1 LNLNPE
7 SEMDSSPLFYKKN
20 MSPTLRAVQF
30 CLLPLFFLVLFS
42 CSEENGGSSNAL
54 KPKAKGSIGEIVLA
68 IDSTKWA
75 GPVGEELRAIFEA
88 DLPGMLRSEPQFKV
102 HRVDP
107 RAMTRM
113 LKMYTNLV
121 YVTTFDD
128 KKGGSQVINA
138 QFTPESKAK
147 AAADPSIYSLRVE
160 DEFAQGQEV
169 LYLFGN
175 NEAELIA
182 NLRKHKDQLQNLF
195 EVRERERLTKPLMA
209 RKNATAQS
217 DARKN
222 LGIEIMPPISYQIA
236 KSEPGFLWLRQPSP
250 TDKRPDISV
259 FFHVAD
265 YTKEEQTF
273 PQNILALRDSLAKV
287 HIFGDP
293 EDPSS
298 FMTSEKQIPPAF
310 RNMVINDNFTV
321 EIRGTWK
328 TNNLSMGGTYLGYL
342 MVDQK
347 KGKLYYMEGFVY
359 FPNEVHRDALREI
372 QAVLLNTN
380 ISWTEN
386 QEK

>member
-1 LNLNPE
+1 
-7 SEMDSSPLFYKKN
+7 MDSSPLFYKKN

-147 AAADPSIYSLRVE
+147 AAVDPSIYSLRVE

-259 FFHVAD
+259 YFHVAD

>member
-1 LNLNPE
+1 MKAIYFSLLT
-7 SEMDSSPLFYKKN
+7 F
-20 MSPTLRAVQF
+20 V
-30 CLLPLFFLVLFS
+30 CLLTFS
-42 CSEENGGSSNAL
+42 CGESDGNSSSSS
-54 KPKAKGSIGEIVLA
+54 KPKARGSIGEIVLA

-75 GPVGEELRAIFEA
+75 GPVGDELRAIFEA
-88 DLPGMLRSEPQFKV
+88 DLPGMLRSEAIFKV

-113 LKMYTNLV
+113 LKMYTNLI

-128 KKGGSQVINA
+128 KRGGSQVINA

-147 AAADPSIYSLRVE
+147 AAADPSIYSLRQE
-160 DEFAQGQEV
+160 DEFAKGQEV

-175 NEAELIA
+175 NEQELIA

-195 EVRERERLTKPLMA
+195 EVRERGRLAKALLA

-222 LGIEIMPPISYQIA
+222 LNIEINPPISYQIA

-250 TDKRPDISV
+250 TEKRPDISIY
-259 FFHVAD
+259 FHETD
-265 YTKEEQTF
+265 YKKEEQTF
-273 PQNILALRDSLAKV
+273 PQNILALRDSIAKK

-293 EDPSS
+293 EDTNSY
-298 FMTSEKQIPPAF
+298 MTSEKQIPPAF

-321 EIRGTWK
+321 EIRGSWK
-328 TNNLSMGGTYLGYL
+328 TNNMSMGGTYLGYL
-342 MVDQK
+342 MIDKK

-359 FPNEVHRDALREI
+359 FPNELHADALREI
-372 QAVLLNTN
+372 QTILLNTN
-380 ISWTEN
+380 VSWSAP
-386 QEK
+386 KGS